1 MLKSRMFKSGI
12 AVAAAGLLLTACA
25 NASHGAKTALG
36 PAPAGA
42 MKGCA
47 DQGCGNSD
55 PGHRQ
60 YYDEKFARYY
70 YYDGAGGRYNWE
82 DGTPRD

>member
-12 AVAAAGLLLTACA
+12 ALAAAGMLLTACA
-25 NASHGAKTALG
+25 TDRQATNATLGAA
-36 PAPAGA
+36 AGA
-42 MKGCA
+42 MTGCA

-60 YYDEKFARYY
+60 YYDEHAHRHY
-70 YYDGAGGRYNWE
+70 YYDGASGRYYWE
-82 DGTPRD
+82 DGAPRD